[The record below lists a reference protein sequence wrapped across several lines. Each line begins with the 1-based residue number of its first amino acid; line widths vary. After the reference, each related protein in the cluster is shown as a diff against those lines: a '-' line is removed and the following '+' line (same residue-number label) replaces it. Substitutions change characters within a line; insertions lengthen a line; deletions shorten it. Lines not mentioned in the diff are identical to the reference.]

1 MRATPNLS
9 LIEPKYTWMKG
20 HGKVRAPPADIG
32 LDLPSDE
39 ELEQIRRDRLDC
51 KHLGDP
57 WTEREDEILYN
68 LMKICPGGWD
78 SAAQVLQRSVAG
90 IRWRYYHCARPKFS
104 HESANREEQRA
115 SEHKQPEESGTSSS
129 CLRSPGESLI
139 QVPEMEEVTTKK
151 VSFPEFEYR
160 RTDLRCNYGKRK
172 DKDKLDPLFE
182 AFRVQTRLPDGF
194 MPHTMGLTEI
204 PHGTLKGWRRKL
216 AKDPTRDLLKNG
228 HSGRSSVLDKDTER
242 RIYDIV
248 VGEIRAHRCV
258 TARRVQDIANNI
270 TAEKRLQCKN
280 GRTWLR
286 GFLKR
291 WNLSLRK
298 AHLKRRPAPND
309 EIVAEFVENF
319 ELALFQYCHEAII
332 NMDETSWHVFNGK
345 EIKTVAQKG
354 ADGVTIDVKFDEKKC
369 ITVIAAI
376 TVAGERLPLWFIS
389 KGKTVLCEKKYRE
402 HEVLQEFVSQGK
414 IIIAHTESGWS
425 TAPLMQQ
432 YLDWLTER
440 FEYKP
445 LYLLWDV
452 HASHRNDKVVEHAKS
467 RDITPCFI
475 PAGGTGQWQPLDV
488 AVFGLVKIRAM
499 RRMLTSNRS
508 EDYTIY
514 DALVDLAEVWYDDS
528 TACSV
533 KRAWEHLIE
542 DDTTTNHDTDEESDG
557 YFEVTSEGSA

>member
-39 ELEQIRRDRLDC
+39 ELEQIRRDR
-51 KHLGDP
+51 KHSGDA

-78 SAAQVLQRSVAG
+78 SAAQVLQRSVNG

-345 EIKTVAQKG
+345 EIKTVARTFARILHSMAEQPDVRTGDIQIVTKEEQAALIVQDWKDAMRIGPNNRSYPTAKGWKLAMLQKQWKLNNPFE
-354 ADGVTIDVKFDEKKC
+354 AWYE
-369 ITVIAAI
+369 
-376 TVAGERLPLWFIS
+376 
-389 KGKTVLCEKKYRE
+389 
-402 HEVLQEFVSQGK
+402 
-414 IIIAHTESGWS
+414 
-425 TAPLMQQ
+425 Q
-432 YLDWLTER
+432 YL
-440 FEYKP
+440 
-445 LYLLWDV
+445 
-452 HASHRNDKVVEHAKS
+452 
-467 RDITPCFI
+467 
-475 PAGGTGQWQPLDV
+475 
-488 AVFGLVKIRAM
+488 
-499 RRMLTSNRS
+499 
-508 EDYTIY
+508 
-514 DALVDLAEVWYDDS
+514 AEIS
-528 TACSV
+528 QKAAEKTA
-533 KRAWEHLIE
+533 
-542 DDTTTNHDTDEESDG
+542 
-557 YFEVTSEGSA
+557 SEGYQQ